1 MTSFIA
7 MTILPTNSTD
17 LNDDSSNKTSI
28 YGSIE
33 HFLSLR
39 YDLSNK
45 KIRSKRVKSFYQR
58 QNAII
63 DKYVDVLNNNE
74 QGIDQTT
81 IKLKKHVQILTVLSL
96 AINISLFLIKILA
109 SILSNSL
116 SIISSAI
123 DSAVDIV
130 SSVIL
135 FWTARAIRHRNQY
148 RYPAGRTRIEPIA
161 ILILSVLMS
170 SASIQVISEAAK
182 RLLVYIRYMTNH
194 SNEMPEVTMN
204 IKQPIPIIVM
214 CLTIVLK
221 IILYFSCRHV
231 PVDTIKA
238 LAQDHRNDVLSNIV
252 ALISG
257 LLAGQAALR
266 QIDIR
271 FIVIDPIGAIVISIY
286 IIISWVLQA
295 AGKLLEYS
303 LEFAN
308 LLLYL
313 VHIRN
318 LTGVTADP
326 DFLNLITWIVI
337 NFSPHLTKI
346 DTVKAFHFGTDLHVE
361 GKILFPIENNVL
373 TTPIYYLV
381 DIGLPGDMRIQQAH
395 DIGANLQR
403 KLESLS
409 EIERAF
415 VHIDYEFNHKA
426 DEHKQI

>member
-1 MTSFIA
+1 MTSSIA
-7 MTILPTNSTD
+7 MTILPTNSTG

-45 KIRSKRVKSFYQR
+45 KIRSKRVKSFYEH

-74 QGIDQTT
+74 QVIDQTA
-81 IKLKKHVQILTVLSL
+81 IKLKKHVQILTILSL
-96 AINISLFLIKILA
+96 VLNISLFLIKILA

-116 SIISSAI
+116 SIISSVI
-123 DSAVDIV
+123 DSAVDLV

-182 RLLVYIRYMTNH
+182 RLFVYIRYMTNH
-194 SNEMPEVTMN
+194 LNEMPEVNMN

-231 PVDTIKA
+231 PDETIKA

-295 AGKLLEYS
+295 A
-303 LEFAN
+303 
-308 LLLYL
+308 

-326 DFLNLITWIVI
+326 DFLKLITWIVI

-346 DTVKAFHFGTDLHVE
+346 DMVKAFHFGTDLHVE
-361 GKILFPIENNVL
+361 
-373 TTPIYYLV
+373 V